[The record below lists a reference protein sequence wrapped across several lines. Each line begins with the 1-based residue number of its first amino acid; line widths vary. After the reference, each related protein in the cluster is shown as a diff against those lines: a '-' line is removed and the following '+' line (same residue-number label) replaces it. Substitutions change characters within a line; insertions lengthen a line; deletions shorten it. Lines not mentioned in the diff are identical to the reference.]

1 MAGTKKTRKP
11 EPAVVAANTVTERPP
26 AKPIGRTIGP
36 VPALKSLRKLAGSN
50 AAGKQHALL
59 EYIRFRGAGM
69 NVAFDI
75 WLDVYIA
82 SNRDPSPS
90 QVFAPFVEAQRLD
103 DEEQV
108 VVLLGYVDK
117 LNVEPDL
124 GFGNFL
130 QAEFG
135 DPTVEPVA
143 DDHTDDDSMQVGT
156 EPDEPE
162 REDEP
167 PEEDS
172 TGEAEDGPEAEEPA
186 PEPPVAKP
194 AARRRQAAATQDLV
208 GSRVACRMPDGAVI
222 YGIVTKDD
230 GTVVTLLDDAGAEW
244 TSVDRKLVRAE
255 TGPIVWTIDK
265 PTDQLIRRMTV
276 KGRGV
281 WTEVGAH
288 HDDVLFELV
297 RRVTP
302 TVLCVVNVHNAK
314 PEPYIDAFVYDESAG
329 VDDNPV
335 VFELKP
341 RDQIAGDYLF
351 KVPGLGDVAAKV
363 VVR

>member
-1 MAGTKKTRKP
+1 
-11 EPAVVAANTVTERPP
+11 
-26 AKPIGRTIGP
+26 
-36 VPALKSLRKLAGSN
+36 
-50 AAGKQHALL
+50 
-59 EYIRFRGAGM
+59 
-69 NVAFDI
+69 
-75 WLDVYIA
+75 
-82 SNRDPSPS
+82 
-90 QVFAPFVEAQRLD
+90 
-103 DEEQV
+103 
-108 VVLLGYVDK
+108 
-117 LNVEPDL
+117 
-124 GFGNFL
+124 
-130 QAEFG
+130 
-135 DPTVEPVA
+135 
-143 DDHTDDDSMQVGT
+143 
-156 EPDEPE
+156 
-162 REDEP
+162 
-167 PEEDS
+167 
-172 TGEAEDGPEAEEPA
+172 
-186 PEPPVAKP
+186 
-194 AARRRQAAATQDLV
+194 
-208 GSRVACRMPDGAVI
+208 MPDGAVI